1 MTWFLSGFLSA
12 LIPVQ
17 AGARAA
23 MLEERLAS
31 VSSDLTHQ
39 LATSAAESSRAL
51 GELQQGVEAKMAEA
65 DQVR

>member
-1 MTWFLSGFLSA
+1 
-12 LIPVQ
+12 
-17 AGARAA
+17 

-65 DQVR
+65 DRVR